1 MVVDATRD
9 DPAIRPFTPTYAGGI
24 SALAR
29 AEGWPTFSDPDRVLR
44 LFTAPGALGVVAV
57 CHEDVVGAAHLL
69 TDGHH
74 GYLTFLVVS
83 ADLRGR
89 GIGRRLVAE
98 VFETSGADRIDLLSS
113 PEAAPF
119 YRSLPYRDLLGFR
132 IWPERMRDHPDPH
145 TEQPSE

>member
-1 MVVDATRD
+1 
-9 DPAIRPFTPTYAGGI
+9 
-24 SALAR
+24 
-29 AEGWPTFSDPDRVLR
+29 
-44 LFTAPGALGVVAV
+44 
-57 CHEDVVGAAHLL
+57 
-69 TDGHH
+69 
-74 GYLTFLVVS
+74 LTFLVVS

-132 IWPERMRDHPDPH
+132 IWPEWMRDHPDPH